1 MYLGRVG
8 VPKTS
13 RDTKKDCEKPG
24 CPSDHPGQG
33 ARPWRRGDRMSA
45 TSANGTFR
53 TWRDVRLESVNCSKA
68 DVVFA
73 GSCSPGI
80 SKKLGDLKR
89 AFGRPNPSG
98 RANHSRSGASLS
110 VPFLE
115 PFPRSIKL
123 TRPR

>member
-1 MYLGRVG
+1 MAGRLGEVSVDNMIFNMTG
-8 VPKTS
+8 HFAIGLPCTFMALLVL
-13 RDTKKDCEKPG
+13 G
-24 CPSDHPGQG
+24 AVSDLSP
-33 ARPWRRGDRMSA
+33 
-45 TSANGTFR
+45 
-53 TWRDVRLESVNCSKA
+53 LNCSKA

-73 GSCSPGI
+73 GSCSPGV

-98 RANHSRSGASLS
+98 RANHPRSGASLS